1 MKHVCV
7 FCGSSPG
14 QGKVYMQ
21 AAAQLGKVLAEKQ
34 YTLVYGGAS
43 VGLMGQVARSCL
55 DAGGE
60 VIGVITRRL
69 MDMEVAY
76 TRLNDLQ
83 VVETMHER
91 KARMAELADGFIAL
105 PGGLGTIE
113 EFFEVVTWSQLGMHQ
128 KPCGLL
134 NTGHYYDRLLDF
146 LDTAVSEQFIG
157 DIHRGMVLVDEN
169 PQNLLAKFES
179 YQAPKVDKGAWAR
192 HLMEQAG
199 GE

>member
-21 AAAQLGKVLAEKQ
+21 AAALLGKMLAEKK

-76 TRLNDLQ
+76 TRLDDLQ

-128 KPCGLL
+128 KPCGML

-169 PQNLLAKFES
+169 PQNLLAKLES

-192 HLMEQAG
+192 RLMEQAG

>member
-1 MKHVCV
+1 
-7 FCGSSPG
+7 
-14 QGKVYMQ
+14 MQ
-21 AAAQLGKVLAEKQ
+21 AARLLGKTLAEKQ

-69 MDMEVAY
+69 MNMEVAY

-157 DIHRGMVLVDEN
+157 DIHRSMVLVDEN

-179 YQAPKVDKGAWAR
+179 YEAPKVDKGAWAR